1 MLLSF
6 GPFLTFFDLLILLSL
21 FFAMNNHFYQKSFAH
36 DFFVNND
43 ATLVTLIEQIKAE
56 TELVNTNFLSNNS
69 ISAQVHARNGAEL
82 LNELE
87 DNTTEAS
94 QQPSSDIVQ
103 IYENGQRNS
112 TSLALVVANLVDEIL
127 RKYGTAFDI
136 GYDLTNMSYMGGM
149 KMSNMSDG
157 SSFSH
162 SMNMTTFQ
170 NSANSSTLEEHSN
183 MSMLMTTESD
193 SGLVSIHDYETTQ
206 VLAHTVNEIFE
217 EDLRP
222 QSSVSETVNIDRLA
236 RNLEQLEHAI
246 VNKASP
252 EALMEIVHVQIHP
265 TLQQVYDLELLGNA
279 VRESSD

>member
-6 GPFLTFFDLLILLSL
+6 GPFLTFFDLLFLLSL

-43 ATLVTLIEQIKAE
+43 ATLVTLVEQIKAE

-87 DNTTEAS
+87 DNMTEAS

-112 TSLALVVANLVDEIL
+112 TSLAVVVANLVDEIL

-149 KMSNMSDG
+149 KMSNR
-157 SSFSH
+157 
-162 SMNMTTFQ
+162 
-170 NSANSSTLEEHSN
+170 
-183 MSMLMTTESD
+183 
-193 SGLVSIHDYETTQ
+193 V
-206 VLAHTVNEIFE
+206 
-217 EDLRP
+217 
-222 QSSVSETVNIDRLA
+222 
-236 RNLEQLEHAI
+236 
-246 VNKASP
+246 
-252 EALMEIVHVQIHP
+252 MELPFLI
-265 TLQQVYDLELLGNA
+265 L
-279 VRESSD
+279 